1 MFRIRV
7 RTRIRSISSRV
18 REILKTVS
26 VTRPTQPQGTAPT
39 KKRKIKPRHPFDI
52 YEDQDE
58 ELRKLALEDQMRGG
72 KGSMSAMVR
81 EAIDDYL
88 AKVKA

>member
-1 MFRIRV
+1 MFRIRI
-7 RTRIRSISSRV
+7 RKRSISSRIGEFH
-18 REILKTVS
+18 RTLPTTLPPRPAGTTPTV
-26 VTRPTQPQGTAPT
+26 
-39 KKRKIKPRHPFDI
+39 KRKIKPRHPFDI

-58 ELRKLALEDQMRGG
+58 ELRKLSLEDQMRGG

>member
-7 RTRIRSISSRV
+7 RTRSIYSHV
-18 REILKTVS
+18 REILRTLS
-26 VTRPTQPQGTAPT
+26 VTRPPQPRGTAPT

-58 ELRKLALEDQMRGG
+58 ELRKLAFEDQMRGG

-81 EAIDDYL
+81 EALDDYL
-88 AKVKA
+88 AKVRS